1 MWDEIMPGD
10 FACKPDIL
18 VPQRFVFGSPGVNVT
33 LSCLVTG
40 SPAPQVPAFSKILKS
55 LNLIVVV
62 EVSYFEMS

>member
-40 SPAPQVPAFSKILKS
+40 SPAPQVPAFYQILR
-55 LNLIVVV
+55 NLIVVV